1 MDDRNE
7 ATGLT
12 RGIGCHDHG
21 MKKAANKNHAC
32 EREGVGGR
40 ISMRLSHGSSWAP
53 TESPCEPYK
62 NHAGIETHLQSRASS
77 SSFLDWASPS
87 TKNQDNSTKSN
98 RFPSEETR
106 SCTSYLS
113 PLCASSPPPPTGP
126 HRIFGGNPMGKKYPK
141 KSVCFT

>member
-1 MDDRNE
+1 MDDGNK

-12 RGIGCHDHG
+12 RGIGCNDHG
-21 MKKAANKNHAC
+21 MKKLSIKIMR
-32 EREGVGGR
+32 EREGGEGR
-40 ISMRLSHGSSWAP
+40 IFMRLSHGSSWAP

-77 SSFLDWASPS
+77 SSFLDGASPS
-87 TKNQDNSTKSN
+87 TKNQENSTKSN
-98 RFPSEETR
+98 RFHSAETR
-106 SCTSYLS
+106 SCTSYFS

-141 KSVCFT
+141 KSVHFT